1 MSPDPIPPE
10 VAPVVPPAEVTPAP
24 DLNFSDIAE
33 RGVQSWLYEA
43 MGGDKPWL
51 DYVAAHPEKV
61 QDAATLFGKDKV
73 EVDTQEALGHLN
85 ITYKIGLLIY
95 AEFKSM
101 GDKPAQSTETA
112 TAETSLQEQLKGKAK
127 DMTFDAYKS
136 YWKAKPALGAPLF
149 PDEKAHSIWKGEKL
163 FDGLPMA
170 TAMSIKGKDLLKE
183 WPERFPYPAGSR
195 IVLDRAD
202 ADIQTDITSPA
213 AKMYFESVGLKIV
226 LVPVGTV
233 PAKPADDEIQ
243 VVSLQDPATLTW
255 EVVKEAQK
263 LWDDT
268 VPTQFQGAPK
278 TLAAI
283 QALEEQGPV
292 YSSPEDI
299 CKKVGILNPDQPLLD
314 FLKTVPR

>member
-10 VAPVVPPAEVTPAP
+10 VAPVVPPAEVAPAP

-33 RGVQSWLYEA
+33 RGVKSWLYEA
-43 MGGDKPWL
+43 MGGDKPWE
-51 DYVAAHPEKV
+51 DYIAAHPEGV
-61 QDAATLFGKDKV
+61 QNAMSLFGLKEV
-73 EVDTQEALGHLN
+73 EISTHAELQTLN

-170 TAMSIKGKDLLKE
+170 TAMGAKGKDLLKE

-195 IVLDRAD
+195 IVLDRTD
-202 ADIQTDITSPA
+202 ADIQKDITSPA
-213 AKMYFESVGLKIV
+213 AKTYFDSVGLKIV
-226 LVPVGTV
+226 PIPVGTA
-233 PAKPADDEIQ
+233 PTKPAEDEIQ
-243 VVSLQDPATLTW
+243 VVSLQDPATMSW
-255 EVVKEAQK
+255 DAVKEAQK

>member
-10 VAPVVPPAEVTPAP
+10 VAPAP

-33 RGVQSWLYEA
+33 RGVQSWLYDA

-61 QDAATLFGKDKV
+61 QDAATLFGKTKV
-73 EVDTQEALGHLN
+73 EIDTQEALSSLN

-149 PDEKAHSIWKGEKL
+149 PDEKAHSIWKGSDNFFNTL
-163 FDGLPMA
+163 ALTTDMG
-170 TAMSIKGKDLLKE
+170 TKGKDLLKE

-195 IVLDRAD
+195 IVMDGKD
-202 ADIQTDITSPA
+202 TDIQANISAPVTKD
-213 AKMYFESVGLKIV
+213 FFDSVGLKIV
-226 LVPVGTV
+226 LVPAGTV
-233 PAKPADDEIQ
+233 PTKPADDEIQ
-243 VVSLQDPATLTW
+243 VVILQDPATMTW
-255 EVVKEAQK
+255 DAVKEAQK

-278 TLAAI
+278 TLVAI
-283 QALEEQGPV
+283 QALEEKGPV